1 MIIIFRL
8 VKILRVFLRYRL
20 DQLLPKQHLP
30 LQVKIFLLPCL
41 LFPAP
46 TLNRGERLRRACEE
60 LGPIFVKFG
69 QLLSTRPDL
78 VPADII
84 AELNYLQDQVPPF
97 PKEEF
102 RRMVELALGDSIENI
117 FSDYDVEPLASASVA
132 QVHSAT
138 LKNGREVVIKA
149 IRPGIENIIAQDV
162 ALLLKIAQLL
172 ERFST
177 DGKRLRPVEIVQDY
191 RTTIFDEL
199 DLQREAANASQ
210 LRRNFANSS
219 LLYVPEVFW
228 DYTRNNIMVME
239 RIYGIPVTDI
249 DALKAQNTDMKK
261 LAERGVEIFF
271 TQVFEHNFF
280 HADMHPGNIFVAH
293 EHPNAPQYPH
303 ASQPTGPQYIAIDM
317 AIIGSLTR
325 ADQYYLARNLLAM
338 FRRDYRQV
346 AELHI
351 QSGWVPSHVR
361 VEELEAAIRTVCEP
375 IFEKPLKEISFGHV
389 LLNLFRTAQR
399 FEMNVQPQLVL
410 LQKTLL
416 NIEGLGRQLYPDLDL
431 WNTAHPFLER
441 WIKNRFHP
449 KSLWGE
455 LKRYAPEW
463 MEKFPQ
469 VPQLVFNS
477 LQQLQ
482 NIGQIAPELHK
493 TAQQLR
499 KRNKP
504 STPQYFLAIIV
515 FGAAIA
521 VANPAINEWI
531 TNYWQTMH
539 FSTPSLILGAIGI
552 ALVLKRN
559 KS

>member
-1 MIIIFRL
+1 M
-8 VKILRVFLRYRL
+8 RVFLRYRL

-41 LFPAP
+41 LFPTP
-46 TLNRGERLRRACEE
+46 TLTRGERLRRACEE

-84 AELNYLQDQVPPF
+84 TELNYLQDQVPPF
-97 PKEEF
+97 AKEEF
-102 RRMVELALGDSIENI
+102 RNMVELALGDSIENI

-149 IRPGIENIIAQDV
+149 IRPGIENVIAQDV
-162 ALLLKIAQLL
+162 ALLSKMAQLL
-172 ERFST
+172 ERFSA

-210 LRRNFANSS
+210 LRRNFANSG

-249 DALKAQNTDMKK
+249 AALKAQNTDMKK

-293 EHPNAPQYPH
+293 EHPNAHQYPH
-303 ASQPTGPQYIAIDM
+303 ASQSTGPQYIAVDM

-375 IFEKPLKEISFGHV
+375 IFEKSLKEISFGHV

-399 FEMNVQPQLVL
+399 FEMDVQPQLVL

-482 NIGQIAPELHK
+482 NIGELAPELHK
-493 TAQQLR
+493 TTQQLK
-499 KRNKP
+499 KRNRP
-504 STPQYFLAIIV
+504 SSSQYVLAIII
-515 FGAAIA
+515 FGAAIV
-521 VANPAINEWI
+521 VANPVANQWL
-531 TNYWQTMH
+531 TDSWQTLH
-539 FSTPSLILGAIGI
+539 FSTPSLILGVIGI
-552 ALVLKRN
+552 AIVLKR
-559 KS
+559 K